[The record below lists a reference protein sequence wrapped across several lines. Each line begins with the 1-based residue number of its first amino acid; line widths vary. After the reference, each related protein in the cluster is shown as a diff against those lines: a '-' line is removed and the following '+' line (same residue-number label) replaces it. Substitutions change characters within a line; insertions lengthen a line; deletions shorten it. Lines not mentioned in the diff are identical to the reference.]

1 MRYDVIVYTETTK
14 PYGGLIVADDDDFDN
29 IEYIANCIQDVLQT
43 HGHHGYLVIESRD
56 GETMDEYDF

>member
-14 PYGGLIVADDDDFDN
+14 TYDGLVIGSDDDFDSV
-29 IEYIANCIQDVLQT
+29 EYLAQCIQDVLLA
-43 HGHHGYLVIESRD
+43 HDHHGCVVIESRD